1 MEEAPK
7 KKQLA
12 EQVKQSMGG
21 NVGSMSKLLD
31 FLIDECRT
39 GLETSPINE
48 VADLQGSIKGYR
60 KLQKLL
66 IKERK
71 TS

>member
-7 KKQLA
+7 RKQLA
-12 EQVKQSMGG
+12 KQVKQSMGG
-21 NVGSMSKLLD
+21 NVGSIGKLLD
-31 FLIDECRT
+31 FFIEECRT
-39 GLETSPINE
+39 GLETSPTE
-48 VADLQGSIKGYR
+48 GVADLRGEIKGYR

-66 IKERK
+66 IKEKK